1 MACFIILNGQPV
13 NHSEAK
19 KKLTDDLPEWE
30 HDIYQ
35 FLCEWWNTKT
45 FISVTTSGS
54 TGAPKTIHHE
64 KELMKASAQMT
75 GEYFA
80 YTSGQKVLLCLPA
93 KFIAGKMMLVRA
105 LHWNL
110 HVDYI
115 EPKLSLKIP
124 KEKYDFA
131 AMTPPQVDA
140 SFKGIY
146 NIEKLLLGGAPL
158 SIALEKKLQNNAT
171 HCFVSYG
178 MTETVSH
185 IAIRDLK
192 SDSSEIY
199 TALPQVTFSIYQN
212 NQLVIHAPSLL
223 TQPIQTNDCVQ
234 LLNSKQFIWEGRS
247 DFVINSGGLKI
258 SPERIESQISHLIE
272 SSFFIHGKIE
282 EQWGQIPVLII
293 EGKPFPLTYI
303 EGQMRNVLPKN
314 SIPKEIYFI
323 AQFNT
328 TMNGKLDRKKTF
340 EKILFLS

>member
-1 MACFIILNGQPV
+1 MAPFIILNGQYID
-13 NHSEAK
+13 HSEAK
-19 KKLTDDLPEWE
+19 KKLTDDLPQWE

-35 FLCEWWNTKT
+35 FLCEWWDTKT

-54 TGAPKTIHHE
+54 TGTPKTIQHE
-64 KELMKASAQMT
+64 KELMRASAQMT

-80 YTSGQKVLLCLPA
+80 FTSGQKVLLCLPVN
-93 KFIAGKMMLVRA
+93 FIAGKMMLVRA
-105 LHWNL
+105 LFWDL
-110 HVDYI
+110 HIDYI
-115 EPKLSLKIP
+115 EPKLSLNIS
-124 KEKYDFA
+124 KEKYYFA
-131 AMTPPQVDA
+131 AMTPAQVDA
-140 SFKGIY
+140 SIKGIN

-158 SIALEKKLQNNAT
+158 SITLEKKLQNNAT
-171 HCFVSYG
+171 HCFISYG

-199 TALPQVTFSIYQN
+199 TGLPQVTFSIYQN

-234 LLNSKQFIWEGRS
+234 LLNSKEFIWEGRS

-258 SPERIESQISHLIE
+258 SPEKIESQISHLLQIP
-272 SSFFIHGKIE
+272 FFIHGKTDE
-282 EQWGQIPVLII
+282 KWGQVPVLII

-303 EGQMRNVLPKN
+303 EVQMRKVLPKN

-323 AQFNT
+323 AKFNT
-328 TMNGKLDRKKTF
+328 TVNGKLHRKKTF